1 MSRVDQSDTAAPT
14 TAAPTTAA
22 PAAAA
27 PLLRVTDLR
36 VSTGAADLV
45 RGVSFEVGRRG
56 SLGIVGESGSG
67 KSLTCRSIL
76 GILPPGLTVA
86 NGEIIFDGV
95 SLTDLSY
102 NEWLPL
108 RGNRV
113 AAVFQDPSSYLNPSI
128 SVGKQLVEVLR
139 VKSGLGRRAAFTRAI
154 ELFDSMGLRNPEV
167 VFWQYPF
174 ELSGGMLQRVL
185 IAIALSG
192 DPDLL
197 IADEATT
204 ALDVTVQA
212 EVLDVLSDL
221 KTGHDLA
228 LILVSHDLAVVAQVC
243 DTVIVMKDGEIV
255 EAGPTAQVL
264 RDPHHPYTRLLVE
277 NHAKYGIE
285 KYLDP
290 IDIPTT
296 APGFPATL
304 SVIDSRLEV
313 LADA

>member
-1 MSRVDQSDTAAPT
+1 MSSVDQSPT
-14 TAAPTTAA
+14 SVSETSVLA
-22 PAAAA
+22 PAVSDTAA
-27 PLLRVTDLR
+27 PLLRVTNLR
-36 VSTGAADLV
+36 VSTGTADLV
-45 RGVSFEVGRRG
+45 RGVSLEVHRRG

-86 NGEIIFDGV
+86 DGEISFDGI

-102 NEWLPL
+102 NDWLPL
-108 RGNRV
+108 RGNRM

-139 VKSGLGRRAAFTRAI
+139 VKSGLRRRAAYTRAI
-154 ELFDSMGLRNPEV
+154 ELFVSMGLRNPEV

-185 IAIALSG
+185 IAVALSG

-221 KTGHDLA
+221 KQSRDLA

-243 DTVIVMKDGEIV
+243 DSVIVMKDGEIV
-255 EAGPTAQVL
+255 EAGPTSEVL
-264 RDPHHPYTRLLVE
+264 RNPQHPYTQLLVK
-277 NHAKYGIE
+277 NHARYGIE
-285 KYLDP
+285 KYLDDDLVVDLP
-290 IDIPTT
+290 E
-296 APGFPATL
+296 AVF
-304 SVIDSRLEV
+304 
-313 LADA
+313 ADV

>member
-1 MSRVDQSDTAAPT
+1 MSSVDQSPT
-14 TAAPTTAA
+14 SVPA
-22 PAAAA
+22 PAVFDTAA
-27 PLLRVTDLR
+27 PLLRVTNLR
-36 VSTGAADLV
+36 VSTGTADLV
-45 RGVSFEVGRRG
+45 RGVSLEVHRRG

-86 NGEIIFDGV
+86 DGDISFDGIN
-95 SLTDLSY
+95 LTDLSY
-102 NEWLPL
+102 NDWLPL
-108 RGNRV
+108 RGNRI

-139 VKSGLGRRAAFTRAI
+139 VKSGLRRRAAYTRAI
-154 ELFDSMGLRNPEV
+154 ELFVSMGLRNPEV

-221 KTGHDLA
+221 KASRDLA

-243 DTVIVMKDGEIV
+243 DSVIVMKDGEIV
-255 EAGPTAQVL
+255 EAGPTSEVL
-264 RDPHHPYTRLLVE
+264 RNPQHPYTQLLVD
-277 NHAKYGIE
+277 NHARYGIE
-285 KYLDP
+285 KYLD
-290 IDIPTT
+290 
-296 APGFPATL
+296 
-304 SVIDSRLEV
+304 SDSA
-313 LADA
+313 ADLTEAVFADV

>member
-1 MSRVDQSDTAAPT
+1 MSSVDQSPT
-14 TAAPTTAA
+14 SVSETSVLA
-22 PAAAA
+22 PAVSDTAA
-27 PLLRVTDLR
+27 PLLRVTNLR
-36 VSTGAADLV
+36 VSTGTADLV
-45 RGVSFEVGRRG
+45 RGVSLEVHRRG

-86 NGEIIFDGV
+86 DGDISFDGIN
-95 SLTDLSY
+95 LTDLSY
-102 NEWLPL
+102 NDWLPL
-108 RGNRV
+108 RGNRI

-139 VKSGLGRRAAFTRAI
+139 VKSGLRRRAAYTRAI
-154 ELFDSMGLRNPEV
+154 ELFVSMGLRNPEV

-185 IAIALSG
+185 IAVALSG

-221 KTGHDLA
+221 KQSRDLA

-243 DTVIVMKDGEIV
+243 DSVIVMKDGEIV
-255 EAGPTAQVL
+255 EAGPTSEVL
-264 RDPHHPYTRLLVE
+264 RNPQHPYTQLLVK
-277 NHAKYGIE
+277 NHARYGIE
-285 KYLDP
+285 KYLDDDLVVDLP
-290 IDIPTT
+290 E
-296 APGFPATL
+296 AVF
-304 SVIDSRLEV
+304 
-313 LADA
+313 ADV

>member
-1 MSRVDQSDTAAPT
+1 MSRADRPITTLDRTPAPHSGALLTVDN
-14 TAAPTTAA
+14 
-22 PAAAA
+22 
-27 PLLRVTDLR
+27 LR
-36 VSTGAADLV
+36 VSTGETDLV
-45 RGVSFEVGRRG
+45 HGVSFEVQRRG

-76 GILPPGLTVA
+76 GILPPGLSAT
-86 NGEIIFDGV
+86 GGSIHFDGIDL
-95 SLTDLSY
+95 STLSY
-102 NEWLPL
+102 NDWLPL
-108 RGNRV
+108 RGNRI
-113 AAVFQDPSSYLNPSI
+113 AAVFQDPASYLNPSI

-139 VKSGLGRRAAFTRAI
+139 IKSGLGKRAAFTRAI
-154 ELFDSMGLRNPEV
+154 ELFASMGLHNPEV

-221 KTGHDLA
+221 KESRNLA

-243 DTVIVMKDGEIV
+243 DSVIVMKDGEIV
-255 EAGPTAQVL
+255 EAGPAAEVL
-264 RDPHHPYTRLLVE
+264 HNPQHPYTRLLVD
-277 NHAKYGIE
+277 NHARYGVE
-285 KYLDP
+285 KYL
-290 IDIPTT
+290 
-296 APGFPATL
+296 G
-304 SVIDSRLEV
+304 DSDAEADELRVGE
-313 LADA
+313 LADV

>member
-1 MSRVDQSDTAAPT
+1 MSSVDQSPT
-14 TAAPTTAA
+14 SVSETSVLA
-22 PAAAA
+22 PAVSDTAA
-27 PLLRVTDLR
+27 PLLRVTNLR
-36 VSTGAADLV
+36 VSTGTADLV
-45 RGVSFEVGRRG
+45 RGVSLEVHRRG

-86 NGEIIFDGV
+86 DGEISFDGI

-102 NEWLPL
+102 NDWLPL
-108 RGNRV
+108 RGNRI

-139 VKSGLGRRAAFTRAI
+139 VKSGLRRRAAYTRAI
-154 ELFDSMGLRNPEV
+154 ELFVSMGLRNPEV

-221 KTGHDLA
+221 KQSRDLA

-243 DTVIVMKDGEIV
+243 DSVIVMKDGEIV
-255 EAGPTAQVL
+255 EAGPTSEVL
-264 RDPHHPYTRLLVE
+264 RNPQHPYTQLLVK
-277 NHAKYGIE
+277 NHARYGIE
-285 KYLDP
+285 KYLDDDLVVDLP
-290 IDIPTT
+290 E
-296 APGFPATL
+296 AVF
-304 SVIDSRLEV
+304 
-313 LADA
+313 ADV

>member
-1 MSRVDQSDTAAPT
+1 MSSVDQSETTVSESSVPATAVSDT
-14 TAAPTTAA
+14 
-22 PAAAA
+22 AA
-27 PLLRVTDLR
+27 PLLRVTNLR
-36 VSTGAADLV
+36 VSTGTTDLV
-45 RGVSFEVGRRG
+45 RGVSLEVHRRG

-86 NGEIIFDGV
+86 DGDISFDGI

-102 NEWLPL
+102 NDWLPL
-108 RGNRV
+108 RGNRI

-139 VKSGLGRRAAFTRAI
+139 VKSGLRRRAAYTRAI
-154 ELFDSMGLRNPEV
+154 ELFVSMGLRNPEV

-221 KTGHDLA
+221 KQSRDLA

-243 DTVIVMKDGEIV
+243 DSVIVMKDGEIV
-255 EAGPTAQVL
+255 EAGPTSEVL
-264 RDPHHPYTRLLVE
+264 RNPQHPYTQLLVK
-277 NHAKYGIE
+277 NHARYGIE
-285 KYLDP
+285 KYLDDDLVVDLP
-290 IDIPTT
+290 E
-296 APGFPATL
+296 AVF
-304 SVIDSRLEV
+304 
-313 LADA
+313 ADV

>member
-1 MSRVDQSDTAAPT
+1 MSSVDQSPT
-14 TAAPTTAA
+14 SVSETSVLA
-22 PAAAA
+22 PAVSDTAA
-27 PLLRVTDLR
+27 PLLRVTNLR
-36 VSTGAADLV
+36 VSTGTADLV
-45 RGVSFEVGRRG
+45 RGVSLEVHRRG

-86 NGEIIFDGV
+86 DGEISFDGI

-102 NEWLPL
+102 NDWLPL
-108 RGNRV
+108 RGNRI

-139 VKSGLGRRAAFTRAI
+139 VKSGLRRRAAYTRAI
-154 ELFDSMGLRNPEV
+154 ELFVSMGLRNPEV

-185 IAIALSG
+185 IAVALSG

-221 KTGHDLA
+221 KQSRDLA

-243 DTVIVMKDGEIV
+243 DSVIVMTDGEIV
-255 EAGPTAQVL
+255 EAGPTSEVL
-264 RDPHHPYTRLLVE
+264 RNPQHPYTQLLVK
-277 NHAKYGIE
+277 NHARYGIE
-285 KYLDP
+285 KYLDDDLVVDLP
-290 IDIPTT
+290 E
-296 APGFPATL
+296 AVF
-304 SVIDSRLEV
+304 
-313 LADA
+313 ADV

>member
-1 MSRVDQSDTAAPT
+1 MSSVDQSPT
-14 TAAPTTAA
+14 SVSETRVPA
-22 PAAAA
+22 PAVSDTAA
-27 PLLRVTDLR
+27 PLLRVTNLR
-36 VSTGAADLV
+36 VSTGTADLV
-45 RGVSFEVGRRG
+45 RGVSLEVHRRG

-86 NGEIIFDGV
+86 DGEISFDGI

-102 NEWLPL
+102 NDWLPL
-108 RGNRV
+108 RGNRI

-139 VKSGLGRRAAFTRAI
+139 VKSGLRRRAAYTRAI
-154 ELFDSMGLRNPEV
+154 ELFVSMGLRNPEV

-185 IAIALSG
+185 IAVALSG

-221 KTGHDLA
+221 KQSRDLA

-243 DTVIVMKDGEIV
+243 DSVIVMKDGEIV
-255 EAGPTAQVL
+255 EAGPTSEVL
-264 RDPHHPYTRLLVE
+264 RNPQHPYTQLLVK
-277 NHAKYGIE
+277 NHARYGIE
-285 KYLDP
+285 KYLDDDLVVDLP
-290 IDIPTT
+290 E
-296 APGFPATL
+296 AVF
-304 SVIDSRLEV
+304 
-313 LADA
+313 ADV

>member
-1 MSRVDQSDTAAPT
+1 MSDAHT
-14 TAAPTTAA
+14 
-22 PAAAA
+22 
-27 PLLRVTDLR
+27 PLLTVQNLT
-36 VSTGAADLV
+36 VSTGSTDLV
-45 RGVSFEVGRRG
+45 RDVSLEVHRRG

-76 GILPPGLTVA
+76 GILPPGLSVA
-86 NGEIIFDGV
+86 GGEIRFDGID
-95 SLTDLSY
+95 LTDLSY
-102 NEWLPL
+102 NDWLAL
-108 RGNRV
+108 RGNRI

-128 SVGKQLVEVLR
+128 PVGKQLVEVLR

-154 ELFDSMGLRNPEV
+154 ELFVSMGLRNPEV

-221 KTGHDLA
+221 KASHDLA

-243 DTVIVMKDGEIV
+243 DSVIVMKDGEIV
-255 EAGPTAQVL
+255 EAGPTDRVL
-264 RDPHHPYTRLLVE
+264 RDPQHPYTQLLVE
-277 NHAKYGIE
+277 NHARYGIE
-285 KYLDP
+285 KYLGTSD
-290 IDIPTT
+290 TT
-296 APGFPATL
+296 AADT
-304 SVIDSRLEV
+304 RLLEELV
-313 LADA
+313 EELADV

>member
-1 MSRVDQSDTAAPT
+1 MSSVDQSPT
-14 TAAPTTAA
+14 SVSETSVLA
-22 PAAAA
+22 PAVSDTAA
-27 PLLRVTDLR
+27 PLLRVTNLR
-36 VSTGAADLV
+36 VSTGTADLV
-45 RGVSFEVGRRG
+45 RGVSLEVHRRG

-86 NGEIIFDGV
+86 DGEISFDGI

-102 NEWLPL
+102 NDWLPL
-108 RGNRV
+108 RGNRI

-139 VKSGLGRRAAFTRAI
+139 VKSGLRRRAAYTRAI
-154 ELFDSMGLRNPEV
+154 ELFVSMGLRNPEV

-185 IAIALSG
+185 IAVALSG

-221 KTGHDLA
+221 KQSRDLA

-243 DTVIVMKDGEIV
+243 DSVIVMKDGEIV
-255 EAGPTAQVL
+255 EAGPTSEVL
-264 RDPHHPYTRLLVE
+264 RNPQHPYTQLLVK
-277 NHAKYGIE
+277 NHARYGIE
-285 KYLDP
+285 KYLDDDLVVDLP
-290 IDIPTT
+290 E
-296 APGFPATL
+296 AVF
-304 SVIDSRLEV
+304 
-313 LADA
+313 ADV

>member
-1 MSRVDQSDTAAPT
+1 MSSVDQSPT
-14 TAAPTTAA
+14 SVPA
-22 PAAAA
+22 PAVFDTAA
-27 PLLRVTDLR
+27 PLLRVTNLR
-36 VSTGAADLV
+36 VSTGTADLV
-45 RGVSFEVGRRG
+45 RGVSLEVHRRG

-86 NGEIIFDGV
+86 DGDISFDGI

-102 NEWLPL
+102 NDWLPL
-108 RGNRV
+108 RGNRM

-139 VKSGLGRRAAFTRAI
+139 VKSGLRRRAAYTRAI
-154 ELFDSMGLRNPEV
+154 ELFVSMGLRNPEV

-185 IAIALSG
+185 IAVALSG

-221 KTGHDLA
+221 KQSRDLA

-243 DTVIVMKDGEIV
+243 DSVIVMKDGEIV
-255 EAGPTAQVL
+255 EAGPTSEVL
-264 RDPHHPYTRLLVE
+264 RNPQHPYTQLLVK
-277 NHAKYGIE
+277 NHARYGIE
-285 KYLDP
+285 KYLDDDLVVDLP
-290 IDIPTT
+290 E
-296 APGFPATL
+296 AVF
-304 SVIDSRLEV
+304 
-313 LADA
+313 ADV